1 MNNIKKTILSLLS
14 FLLIFSAA
22 LTPLYPQDVQKDISV
37 YTILPAMDNQE
48 INELISSGKYLKF
61 HGSGFTPGLMPNT
74 DISSQIYNLISKQ
87 NMNIGLE
94 GLFFFPDSSLP
105 PAFSSMPKEERNIK
119 LYNILRS
126 VSTLQ
131 GLEYYSASRKKMRT
145 LFEESWAVSDPS
157 DSKTKIPDPV
167 VNTIPAMG
175 TIYIYQ
181 KDKTFG
187 KNFSRMEFR
196 AGEKTFSSTIINIT
210 PMRYKGFIKV
220 IDKENLQINFIIIP
234 TTEGLL
240 VYGAMGAETLNI
252 KAFLDKAENSFKNR
266 VIALSSWYEKRM
278 QEEFH

>member
-1 MNNIKKTILSLLS
+1 
-14 FLLIFSAA
+14 
-22 LTPLYPQDVQKDISV
+22 
-37 YTILPAMDNQE
+37 
-48 INELISSGKYLKF
+48 
-61 HGSGFTPGLMPNT
+61 
-74 DISSQIYNLISKQ
+74 
-87 NMNIGLE
+87 
-94 GLFFFPDSSLP
+94 
-105 PAFSSMPKEERNIK
+105 MPKNERNIK

-157 DSKTKIPDPV
+157 DSKTKISDPV
-167 VNTIPAMG
+167 VNAIPAMD

-196 AGEKTFSSTIINIT
+196 AGKKTFSSTIINIT

-220 IDKENLQINFIIIP
+220 MDKENLQINFIIIP
-234 TTEGLL
+234 TAEGLL

-252 KAFLDKAENSFKNR
+252 KAFLDKAEDSFKNR

-278 QEEFH
+278 QEEFR